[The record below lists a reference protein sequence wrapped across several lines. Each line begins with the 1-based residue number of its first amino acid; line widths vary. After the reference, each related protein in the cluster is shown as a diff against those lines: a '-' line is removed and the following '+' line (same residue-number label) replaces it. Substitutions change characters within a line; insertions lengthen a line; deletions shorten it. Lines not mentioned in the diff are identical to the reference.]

1 MKNIL
6 FTLALLVS
14 FGSFGQED
22 IINTSKSPMT
32 LEKVKNEILEKLK
45 KEDLKYCEIKEGID
59 LDGRL
64 EGREIFEQAG
74 SWRAVFEARGYIF
87 PLNNQSIIEMI
98 KLGFKEQILIA
109 KIETSDCYFNTS
121 TKELKRLEE
130 LDVSTNVLVAMIK
143 KPVNQVDQE
152 WVKYDPLSYVYLE
165 LADED
170 IVKLSDYRK
179 KWEEVAMELMP
190 EEFNCVYWEETELEF
205 FYKELYLKN
214 YMRPEYEL
222 FTVSK
227 LMETWLR
234 KMFYDYN

>member
-6 FTLALLVS
+6 FTLALLIS
-14 FGSFGQED
+14 FSSFGQDD

-98 KLGFKEQILIA
+98 KLGFQEQILIA

-152 WVKYDPLSYVYLE
+152 WVKYDPMTGNFLNLE
-165 LADED
+165 NEE
-170 IVKLSDYRK
+170 IRK
-179 KWEEVAMELMP
+179 FLDKWEEVAMELMP